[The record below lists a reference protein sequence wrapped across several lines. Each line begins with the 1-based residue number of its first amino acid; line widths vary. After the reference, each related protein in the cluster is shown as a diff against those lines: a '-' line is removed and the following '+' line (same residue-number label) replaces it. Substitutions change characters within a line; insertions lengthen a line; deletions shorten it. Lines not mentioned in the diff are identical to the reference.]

1 MAQRS
6 MDFSPGGLVAAVIR
20 TITHPQDE
28 AEVVMAEGL
37 PIGVLWAM
45 LAAVVAAS
53 VVLGQGSLLL
63 AGTADGGVL
72 TNPYLAN
79 PLLMFAV
86 QMAILVIMIFAT
98 YHIGH
103 WMGGM
108 GGFAPTVAVVTWL
121 QFVLVCV
128 QVLQTVA
135 LFLLPPVA
143 DLLGIAGLILFLW
156 LFTNFVAVLHGFQS
170 LGLVFV
176 MILMSAFGVTFI
188 ISLILTMVGVT
199 APGAMNV

>member
-1 MAQRS
+1 MAERT
-6 MDFSPGGLVAAVIR
+6 MNFSPGGLVAAALR
-20 TITHPQDE
+20 TITAPKEE
-28 AEVVMAEGL
+28 AEVVIAERL
-37 PIGVLWAM
+37 PQGVLWIM
-45 LAAVVAAS
+45 MTVVVAVS

-63 AGTADGGVL
+63 VWADGGML

-79 PLLMFAV
+79 PLLMFGV
-86 QMAILVIMIFAT
+86 QMAILVIMVFAT

-108 GGFAPTVAVVTWL
+108 GGFGPTVAIVTWL
-121 QFVLVCV
+121 QFVLVCLQVV
-128 QVLQTVA
+128 QTAA

-156 LFTNFVAVLHGFQS
+156 LFTNFVAVLHGFAS

-188 ISLILTMVGVT
+188 ISLILTMIGVT
-199 APGAMNV
+199 APGDMNV